1 MNNST
6 IAPATNYQQMLQEA
20 ANSYVQRHQGEHLND
35 NAHLFQRAV
44 EQMQRVFGASQA
56 QAEKAVHLALQ
67 DRAEQDERVNAAFDG
82 LASAETLV
90 AAGVEFMQRMAAGTS
105 ASVICHTTAQ
115 YLAGLY
121 SIPLQQAEDAA
132 AIAFGR
138 SNPSPLYMDISRSD
152 SQMVMLRDNER
163 QICYAIP
170 VSMIVQGLIQNP
182 ARRRLHIVH

>member
-1 MNNST
+1 MKNST
-6 IAPATNYQQMLQEA
+6 HNQTADYQQTLQQA
-20 ANSYVQRHQGEHLND
+20 ARGYLDRHQGEHLD
-35 NAHLFQRAV
+35 GDTKLFDRAV
-44 EQMQRVFGASQA
+44 AYLTTVYHASQVS
-56 QAEKAVHLALQ
+56 AENTVGKAII
-67 DRAEQDERVNAAFDG
+67 ERDAKPDPLTAFDG
-82 LASAETLV
+82 LASAETIV
-90 AAGVEFMQRMAAGTS
+90 AAGVEFMQRMDKGAS

-152 SQMVMLRDNER
+152 SQMVMLRDTER

-170 VSMIVQGLIQNP
+170 VAMIVHNLIQNP